1 MAALIQYHGDGVQT
15 ELVQLEYAE
24 ICAAIELE
32 KCKYHHSIFLHDFE
46 ANPSRSNRSHN
57 LEIDGQYERQSLPSF
72 HRPLHGYLLPMVW
85 QWPSFLL

>member
-32 KCKYHHSIFLHDFE
+32 KCESSDRVKGDQIHWLTIPF
-46 ANPSRSNRSHN
+46 
-57 LEIDGQYERQSLPSF
+57 
-72 HRPLHGYLLPMVW
+72 
-85 QWPSFLL
+85 